1 MGQDAINNILEGLK
15 IGHARRAEQ
24 ARTELEQQRLQ
35 NERDSKEAEIKIRH
49 DSLDEQKRQFDAA
62 QKVISAKAALDSMQQ
77 KQEIA
82 KGIMQ
87 GVPVPGATQQPQ
99 GGTDQQPFSP
109 IHPEDATS
117 VLHTLPTGDTVSI
130 PTPQTQA
137 KTAASVYEIAN
148 KPVEAAK
155 TRTEL
160 ALQESKNQEDRNKLT
175 EEFGRRQ
182 LDNANSLMRERETRA
197 SAEKIALANNATQLQ
212 VAKIAH
218 AGLSN
223 IFGQSSPEQI
233 KAMTDPVIQGMAD
246 GTMGY
251 ESIKKMFADKG
262 MAGGDALVTASFMK
276 NGMVP
281 PSDKQVSF
289 VQNVKPIVD
298 SLPLIQQ
305 YINLLPKTT
314 TGLGGVLAGI
324 THPDILNPELG
335 ALMKQIQFNIAP
347 VAKQLGGDQ
356 GQRLQKALL
365 EPAEGGYFPS
375 KSKPTPA
382 NVSNFNKLVDIL
394 DSVVDS
400 SLGSLTPDQRNH
412 IKANTLGLNK
422 ISKLNP
428 DGSPKVIQQQGQ
440 HPAAGQPAQLSPAAQ
455 QLMQKHGIQ

>member
-155 TRTEL
+155 TREAL
-160 ALQESKNQEDRNKLT
+160 ALQESKNQEDKNKLA

-281 PSDKQVSF
+281 PSDKQVDF
-289 VQNVKPIVD
+289 NKNVKPIVD
-298 SLPLIQQ
+298 SLPLIQE
-305 YINLLPKTT
+305 YINMLPKTT
-314 TGLGGVLAGI
+314 GWLGGQVSGI
-324 THPDILNPELG
+324 KNIINTDLDAKLKEI
-335 ALMKQIQFNIAP
+335 KFNIAT
-347 VAKQLGGDQ
+347 VAKNLSGDQ

-365 EPAEGGYFPS
+365 EPAEGGYLPS
-375 KSKPTPA
+375 KSAPTTA
-382 NVSNFNKLVDIL
+382 NVANFNKLIDVIN
-394 DSVVDS
+394 STVDS
-400 SLGSLTPDQRNH
+400 QLGSLTPDQRNH
-412 IKANTLGLNK
+412 IKANTLGLTK

-428 DGSPKVIQQQGQ
+428 DGTPKVIQQQGQ
-440 HPAAGQPAQLSPAAQ
+440 QPAAGPPGQLSPAAQ